1 MTTLAKTLIPALLAL
16 TVTACGDPAPPATS
30 AAQAVVSP
38 PAVTPKTAPP
48 AAPFT
53 YEQGAALFAEIE
65 KALENNRSELR
76 KDESTYP
83 ARSKYMDDLAARA
96 EKLYGVVL
104 ESEYGQCT
112 KAAIDARHIWYE
124 LASLKRTESQ
134 GRAIKIEPTITAI
147 VDYAFE
153 GGQSYWEC
161 YLKMDALNPA
171 NQQ

>member
-1 MTTLAKTLIPALLAL
+1 MTFAKAILPAMLAL
-16 TVTACGDPAPPATS
+16 ALFACGDSAPPAAQTP
-30 AAQAVVSP
+30 AAAPS
-38 PAVTPKTAPP
+38 AVTTKTAPP

-65 KALENNRSELR
+65 QAFWKNRSELR
-76 KDESTYP
+76 KEESTYS

-96 EKLYGVVL
+96 EKLYGVPL

-124 LASLKRTESQ
+124 LARLKRTESQ
-134 GRAIKIEPTITAI
+134 GRANKVEPDITAL
-147 VDYAFE
+147 VDYAYE

-161 YLKMDALNPA
+161 SLKMEALNPD
-171 NQQ
+171 NQR